1 MEGIGTCHAWAG
13 SCTALGYIPGTRQY
27 YPYCDLLC
35 NRNSSLH
42 IFKFPGIRR
51 TTESYTYQPWWTIS
65 TKIILNIFMHPWSA
79 SFRSLHY
86 PFKMKQPKVIS
97 SSNAPCEHSDVYNIG
112 FTMCYVTLKAHEGI
126 LSGAFLV
133 NSDISSNSS
142 VKLFSSWNI
151 ALTTHS
157 PPPLP
162 LLPFSNKQ
170 QFCVPLLQMQVK
182 SNCIAIGQHW
192 KNIGIPRKQCCYSSN
207 GFCLQ

>member
-1 MEGIGTCHAWAG
+1 MLELAAVQHWVTYPGQGSTIHTATCCVTETAAHTYSNSQVWEGQQNH
-13 SCTALGYIPGTRQY
+13 
-27 YPYCDLLC
+27 
-35 NRNSSLH
+35 
-42 IFKFPGIRR
+42 
-51 TTESYTYQPWWTIS
+51 TYQPWWTIS

-97 SSNAPCEHSDVYNIG
+97 SLNAPCEHSDVYNIG
-112 FTMCYVTLKAHEGI
+112 FSMCYVTLKAHEGI

-151 ALTTHS
+151 ALTTHP

-162 LLPFSNKQ
+162 LLSFSNKQ
-170 QFCVPLLQMQVK
+170 QFCVTPIANAGQKQLHCNRAALQKYWHTKETVVLL
-182 SNCIAIGQHW
+182 
-192 KNIGIPRKQCCYSSN
+192 
-207 GFCLQ
+207 